1 MVKSSVFSAVLKQ
14 IENEY
19 IEYNVLRN
27 DKHGTINIPTCNTYA
42 FSSNIGLSDTSCYT
56 LSQ

>member
-42 FSSNIGLSDTSCYT
+42 FSSNIGLSDTSCYN
-56 LSQ
+56 